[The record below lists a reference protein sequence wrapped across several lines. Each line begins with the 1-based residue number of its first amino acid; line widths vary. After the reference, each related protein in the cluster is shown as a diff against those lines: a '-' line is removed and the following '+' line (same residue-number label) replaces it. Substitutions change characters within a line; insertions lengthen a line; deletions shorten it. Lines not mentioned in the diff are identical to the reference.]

1 MEGNIHGRASVASL
15 NMLCVFVF
23 WEFAR
28 CCISFLVLISGWY
41 GIRHDDNALRFY
53 AALYTNSIAS
63 RSCSGTRAL
72 LSLSLRSLL
81 RRFLRLLRRL
91 EFPQATVLL
100 VRTLFALTPRELFRS
115 VLLLP
120 FLLLRA
126 LLAYHGLVGFLAGGR
141 VAGLVGFSDFLDL
154 LGLFDG
160 IWFWRAV

>member
-41 GIRHDDNALRFY
+41 GITHDDNALRFY

-100 VRTLFALTPRELFRS
+100 VRTLFALTP
-115 VLLLP
+115 

>member
-1 MEGNIHGRASVASL
+1 
-15 NMLCVFVF
+15 MLCVFVF

-28 CCISFLVLISGWY
+28 CCISFLFLISGWH
-41 GIRHDDNALRFY
+41 GITHDDNALRFY
-53 AALYTNSIAS
+53 ATTYTNSIAS

-81 RRFLRLLRRL
+81 RRL
-91 EFPQATVLL
+91 EFPSATVLL
-100 VRTLFALTPRELFRS
+100 VRTSLALTPRELLRS
-115 VLLLP
+115 VLLLL
-120 FLLLRA
+120 FLLLQA
-126 LLAYHGLVGFLAGGR
+126 LLVYYGLKGFLAGVR